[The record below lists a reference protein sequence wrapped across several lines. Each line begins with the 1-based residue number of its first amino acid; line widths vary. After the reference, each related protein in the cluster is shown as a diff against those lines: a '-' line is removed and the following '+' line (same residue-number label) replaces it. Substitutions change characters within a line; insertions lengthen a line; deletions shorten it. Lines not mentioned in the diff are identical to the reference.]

1 MLKVIR
7 DNGGSINPA
16 ETAIEAPLSMK
27 EADRR
32 LPELADSSYFLVE
45 YQGGAL
51 VYSRTIGS

>member
-1 MLKVIR
+1 
-7 DNGGSINPA
+7 
-16 ETAIEAPLSMK
+16 MK